1 MVMFYINVFF
11 GIVRVINWIVVISD
25 SIILLFIVLL
35 YWFCY
40 FVVKGMCF
48 LYIFYINFIDSLVLC
63 LREKFD

>member
-1 MVMFYINVFF
+1 MFYINVFF

-48 LYIFYINFIDSLVLC
+48 FIYIFFI
-63 LREKFD
+63 